1 VSRLIA
7 FVGATIG
14 SSFGWWVGSWFG
26 FATAALLSIVGMA
39 AGLYAGRRVEQR
51 YL

>member
-1 VSRLIA
+1 VSRLLA

-14 SSFGWWVGSWFG
+14 SSLGWWIGSGVG

-39 AGLYAGRRVEQR
+39 AGLYVGRRLDQR
-51 YL
+51 YF